1 MAFRLNKSLVS
12 TTPSVEYFEGKL
24 NEAIKYGEALVLSVG
39 KLTKCSSNVKPEF
52 ISLSDVICKN
62 ENEVVPVMRVFDFYL
77 FTCPIRGGHE
87 QLACGDALAID
98 TDAEGIT
105 AEISGDVAK
114 VVSVEGDY
122 ATIHF

>member
-1 MAFRLNKSLVS
+1 MSFRLNKSLVS

-24 NEAIKYGEALVLSVG
+24 NEAIKYGEALVLSGG
-39 KLTKCSSNVKPEF
+39 KLTKCASNVKPEF

-62 ENEVVPVMRVFDFYL
+62 DNEVVPVMRVFDFYL
-77 FTCPIRGGHE
+77 FTCPIRGEHA

-105 AEISGDVAK
+105 AEIAGDVAK